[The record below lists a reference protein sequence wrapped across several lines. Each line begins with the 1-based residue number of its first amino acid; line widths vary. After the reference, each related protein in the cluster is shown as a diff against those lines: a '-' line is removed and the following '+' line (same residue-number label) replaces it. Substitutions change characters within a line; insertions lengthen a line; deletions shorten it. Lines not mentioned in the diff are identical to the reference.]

1 MSEITTDVLHHI
13 LDTLEAQE
21 NALLVWGDTGGFFS
35 EEELIAHI
43 RKELGTWFKRAPTND
58 ECDKTLLG
66 LLDTAMLLQV
76 PHVSGI
82 PVWRTRMGETVHLLR
97 NLRQWMSHK
106 SLEESKTLVSDYRF
120 IRRPRSYPERIAEPE
135 TLIADWKT
143 SLKLSARM
151 CEIMRQALASDK
163 PFRLAQFQVDST
175 ERIIQCWRKHQGY
188 NETASATI
196 VCAGTGSGKTL
207 SFYLPALTS
216 LADEICRDSSRKVRI
231 LAIYPRTELLKDQ
244 FAETFAQCRKLD
256 KYMQENAGRKIR
268 IAAFFGDTPV
278 KVEWSKKDVKG
289 KSGLPFG
296 LMKCQ
301 QPHPKDHQQQC
312 DGVLEWRRD
321 DIFALNEVLT
331 CTQCQ
336 HQLDDSE
343 IILTRNSQQAKDNG
357 PDILFTTTEML
368 NLQMNSGWSNHLFG
382 VGEGQGPTLVLLDE
396 VHTYTGT
403 TGAQT
408 ALLLRR
414 WMQRTDCLPHF
425 VGLSATL
432 ADAQNFFANLV
443 GAPEEEVALIEPD
456 SEGMIEE
463 GAEYLLALRGDPVSE
478 TALLST
484 TIQATMLIS
493 RMLDSEAGKSEGTWG
508 RKTFIFTDTL
518 DGNNRL
524 YHDLSDAEGWK
535 TTIPPH
541 IDRPPLAAL
550 RNPYDSR
557 SEEYL
562 KTELGQN
569 WKAAM
574 DIGHD
579 LGRNKVISR
588 TSSQDT
594 GVNAQ
599 ADVVV
604 ATSSLEVGYNDPLVG
619 AVLQHKA
626 PNDVASYLQRKGRA
640 GRPRGM
646 RPWMLVVL
654 SEFGRDRVAFQRY
667 EELMSPEIK
676 RRGLPLGNQ
685 HVQKMQAAMATLD
698 WISKTG
704 NFKDVSYMLRK
715 PERDRQKFK
724 RYYTPLIN
732 LIEEVLN
739 GGRKQNELA
748 RYLQDALQL
757 SESTIQSIL
766 WSPPRSIMLEF
777 LPTILRNLTTCW
789 SVNGV
794 EWAALRSP
802 QVDGEGEQYKT
813 SSPVPD
819 FIPQNLFSELNLPE
833 LDIRLMRGRDNVEQW
848 ETLSF
853 WQGMREF
860 APGRLSK
867 RYAIKSNSSTDWL
880 VPETYVPAATDGRQ
894 CVDFPVT
901 EAFGDNWQV
910 ECEVEYQGEM
920 IKVIKPAKVLT
931 SRADIRKL
939 TDKSNAQLQWALSL
953 INPNVARPDVVP
965 KGAWKKTL
973 CDVTFFNHQHMTPL
987 ELVRFSTASQA
998 SLRFQNRDRAHVEFS
1013 WVNDGENVG
1022 VGSRQWVDAMR
1033 LRFRLPN
1040 EKVLGLLLQD
1050 DIQRGLR
1057 PVYFQH
1063 RVRQLPTFEFDSFS
1077 ADWVVECFMT
1087 LLAETLVTSNHAN
1100 VTSALQ
1106 VMGTAEGMA
1115 RLVDIPASLFQPDS
1129 DNVNG
1134 SDQALQL
1141 NLRELLII
1149 PELQQ
1154 SLLDC
1159 AETLWKPV
1167 DEIDGFVEWSRQV
1180 LADTLA
1186 AGVQQTLSMHLP
1198 DVDERAVVT
1207 DSFWSKDAHSG
1218 DEILEIWLCEIES
1231 GGSGILIRLQ
1241 QKWVEDPVNFLNVLV
1256 RTLSASDYEQIDYD
1270 LRMVLALLQTDE
1282 ELRQAVRSVREATNM
1297 DTRREANKNLHM
1309 MLSRRGFRLSH
1320 SFTTVLYSRLLRSG
1334 SGDDT
1339 DAQLHQLLTEWIS
1352 LEARSGIE
1360 FTLNTMAHA
1369 LAVRSRGENT
1379 DPAIIFGLQCRHQNL
1394 LWPRGYT
1401 IRQAELG
1408 FYNMFC
1414 SRTVV
1419 TERLLAG
1426 ALFSEFV
1433 EKIPLD
1439 QPGWLSSLHV
1449 ALRQNGRAELNL
1461 LREQLNLLHQVI
1473 TTVQLEPVDYLG
1485 LLLYPR
1491 LGEVRREQDKL
1502 ILRIELAEMVQ

>member
-1 MSEITTDVLHHI
+1 MAEVELSLLHRVL
-13 LDTLEAQE
+13 DALEEQE
-21 NALLVWGDTGGFFS
+21 NALLVWGDTGGFFNLEELLEIIARIAPDDDS
-35 EEELIAHI
+35 EEVLE
-43 RKELGTWFKRAPTND
+43 
-58 ECDKTLLG
+58 G
-66 LLDTAMLLQV
+66 LLDTGMLIQA
-76 PHVSGI
+76 PHISGR

-97 NLRQWMSHK
+97 NLRQWMPNK

-120 IRRPRSYPERIAEPE
+120 IRRPRSYPQRVAEPE
-135 TLIADWKT
+135 ALIADWKMR
-143 SLKLSARM
+143 LKLSPSM
-151 CEIMRQALASDK
+151 CEIMRQALASAK
-163 PFRLAQFQVDST
+163 PFRLAKFQARAT
-175 ERIIQCWRKHQGY
+175 ERIIQHWRMHQG
-188 NETASATI
+188 NSKTASATI

-216 LADEICRDSSRKVRI
+216 LADEICRNSARKVRI

-256 KYMQENAGRKIR
+256 GYMQANAGRKIR

-278 KVEWSKKDVKG
+278 KAEWSKKDVKG

-301 QPHPKDHQQQC
+301 QPQSKDPQQQC
-312 DGVLEWRRD
+312 GGVLEWRRD
-321 DIFALNEVLT
+321 DIFSLHEVLT

-343 IILTRNSQQAKDNG
+343 ILLTRNTQQTKGNG

-396 VHTYTGT
+396 VHTYSGT

-432 ADAQNFFANLV
+432 ADAQHFFANLV
-443 GAPEEEVALIEPD
+443 GAPEEEVALIEPEPD
-456 SEGMIEE
+456 DMIEE

-484 TIQATMLIS
+484 TIQATMLMS
-493 RMLDSEAGKSEGTWG
+493 RMLDCDADKSRGTWG
-508 RKTFIFTDTL
+508 TKTFIFTDTL

-524 YHDLSDAEGWK
+524 YHDLSDAEGWE
-535 TTIPPH
+535 TTIPPR
-541 IDRPPLAAL
+541 IDHAPLAAL
-550 RNPYDSR
+550 RNPYDFR
-557 SEEYL
+557 SDERS
-562 KTELGQN
+562 KIELGQS

-579 LGRNKVISR
+579 LSQNKVISR
-588 TSSQDT
+588 TSSQDA

-667 EELMSPEIK
+667 EGLMNPEIK
-676 RRGLPLGNQ
+676 RQGLPLGNQ

-704 NFKDVSYMLRK
+704 SFKDVCGMLRK
-715 PERDRQKFK
+715 PERDSQKFK
-724 RYYTPLIN
+724 RYYTPLIT
-732 LIEEVLN
+732 LIEEVLK
-739 GGRKQNELA
+739 GGRKQNELI

-757 SESTIQSIL
+757 LENAIQSIL

-777 LPTILRNLTTCW
+777 LPTILRNLKSHW
-789 SVNGV
+789 AVNGV
-794 EWAALRSP
+794 EWAALRAP
-802 QVDGEGEQYKT
+802 QADDDGEQYKT
-813 SSPVPD
+813 TSPAPE

-853 WQGMREF
+853 WQGLREF

-867 RYAIKSNSSTDWL
+867 RYAIRSNSSTDWL
-880 VPETYVPAATDGRQ
+880 VPETYVPVATDGRQ
-894 CVDFPVT
+894 YVDFPVA
-901 EAFGDNWQV
+901 EAFGDSYQEECTV
-910 ECEVEYQGEM
+910 EHQGKM
-920 IKVIKPAKVLT
+920 IMVIKPAKVLT
-931 SRADIRKL
+931 TRADIRKL

-953 INPNVARPDVVP
+953 INPHVAHPDGVP
-965 KGAWKKTL
+965 KGAWKGTL
-973 CDVTFFNHQHMTPL
+973 SDVTFFNHQHMTPL

-998 SLRFQNRDRAHVEFS
+998 SIRFQNRDRAHVEFS
-1013 WVNDGENVG
+1013 WVKEGEKVG

-1040 EKVLGLLLQD
+1040 VNVLSLLQQD
-1050 DIQRGLR
+1050 DILRGLR

-1063 RVRQLPTFEFDSFS
+1063 KVRQLPEFEFDSFK
-1077 ADWVVECFMT
+1077 ADWVIECFMT
-1087 LLAETLVTSNHAN
+1087 LLAETLVAGSSAS
-1100 VTSALQ
+1100 VVSALR
-1106 VMGTAEGMA
+1106 VMGTAQGME
-1115 RLVDIPASLFQPDS
+1115 RLVDIPASLFQPDA
-1129 DNVNG
+1129 NNANG
-1134 SDQALQL
+1134 GDQALQL
-1141 NLRELLII
+1141 NLRELLIR
-1149 PELQQ
+1149 PEIQQ
-1154 SLLDC
+1154 LLLDC
-1159 AETLWKPV
+1159 ADALWKPV
-1167 DEIDGFVEWSRQV
+1167 EELEGFVDWARQV

-1186 AGVQQTLSMHLP
+1186 AGVQQTLSTHLP

-1207 DSFWSKDAHSG
+1207 DSLWSKDSRTG
-1218 DEILEIWLCEIES
+1218 EEILEIWLCEIES

-1241 QKWVEDPVNFLNVLV
+1241 QKWAEDPVTFLNVLV
-1256 RTLSASDYEQIDYD
+1256 RNLSASDYEQIDYD

-1282 ELRQAVRSVREATNM
+1282 TLRQAVRDVREASNM
-1297 DTRREANKNLHM
+1297 DARREANKNLHLQ
-1309 MLSRRGFRLSH
+1309 LSRRGFRLSH
-1320 SFTTVLYSRLLRSG
+1320 SFTTVLYSRLLRAG
-1334 SGDDT
+1334 SGDGT
-1339 DAQLHQLLTEWIS
+1339 DDQLHQMLTEWTS
-1352 LEARSGIE
+1352 LEAQSGVE

-1369 LAVRSRGENT
+1369 LAVKAQGADSE
-1379 DPAIIFGLQCRHQNL
+1379 AAVIFGLQCRNQNL

-1414 SRTVV
+1414 SRAVV

-1426 ALFSEFV
+1426 ALFSERI
-1433 EKIPLD
+1433 EKLSLD
-1439 QPGWLSSLHV
+1439 RPDWLALLHV
-1449 ALRQNGRAELNL
+1449 ALRKHGRAELIL
-1461 LREQLNLLHQVI
+1461 PREQLSQLHQVI
-1473 TTVQLEPVDYLG
+1473 TTVQIEAVDHLG